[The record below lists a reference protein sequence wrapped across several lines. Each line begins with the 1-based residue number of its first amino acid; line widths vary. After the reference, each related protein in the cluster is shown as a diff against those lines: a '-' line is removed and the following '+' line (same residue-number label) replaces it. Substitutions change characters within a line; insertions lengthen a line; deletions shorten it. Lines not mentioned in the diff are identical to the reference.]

1 MARRGIG
8 RAMTA
13 ETLNAAKRSGAR
25 RAGLD
30 ATNAGLS
37 IYVRL
42 GFEIVTKM
50 TRFHCTASSTWSGVR
65 RPVRMARSSGRFVR
79 ANS

>member
-1 MARRGIG
+1 MIFVNTDPDWRGRGIG

-13 ETLNAAKRSGAR
+13 EALHAAKRTGAR

-30 ATNAGLS
+30 AINAGLS

-42 GFEIVTKM
+42 GFEIVSEI
-50 TRFHCTASSTWSGVR
+50 TRFHCTG
-65 RPVRMARSSGRFVR
+65 
-79 ANS
+79 